1 MELIKKGS
9 YESKIDYIDHLMEEF
24 KKEHPFKGNGDVE
37 LNLYEKEIYDMA
49 LAEYKKMSEFNQQ
62 AVVADQSF
70 LEKEEKIVSEH
81 SELEEM
87 TSSETEEHIITS
99 VDGVI
104 QSRKSIFQ
112 FLLHKISLNRKN
124 ELMQEVDDLLNEQ
137 VVLDQSLT
145 EEIEEETLLEEDK
158 KSEEIQVLEEDSVEK
173 IETLGEGFIE
183 VETLEEGFTEE
194 VKTLEKNSVVE
205 ETLALE
211 QLSTEEIKSSIDEL
225 YLFLESIES
234 IPGVKQSIEGYFK
247 QKSNTGEETILQQ
260 IDLTK
265 QENTLQEDLVKL
277 QRYVSAIYQI
287 PGVSES
293 IQIYQQFHQGGEV
306 SSEFSMGS
314 DFTKTL

>member
-37 LNLYEKEIYDMA
+37 LNLYEKEIYNMA

-87 TSSETEEHIITS
+87 TSSELEKHIIT

-104 QSRKSIFQ
+104 QPRKSIFQ
-112 FLLHKISLNRKN
+112 FLLGKISLNRKK

-137 VVLDQSLT
+137 VVLDQDLT

-158 KSEEIQVLEEDSVEK
+158 KSEEIQVLEEDSVEE

-225 YLFLESIES
+225 YLFLESIKS
-234 IPGVKQSIEGYFK
+234 IPGVKQSIEGYFE

>member
-173 IETLGEGFIE
+173 IRRR
-183 VETLEEGFTEE
+183 VHRR
-194 VKTLEKNSVVE
+194 S
-205 ETLALE
+205 
-211 QLSTEEIKSSIDEL
+211 
-225 YLFLESIES
+225 
-234 IPGVKQSIEGYFK
+234 
-247 QKSNTGEETILQQ
+247 
-260 IDLTK
+260 
-265 QENTLQEDLVKL
+265 
-277 QRYVSAIYQI
+277 
-287 PGVSES
+287 
-293 IQIYQQFHQGGEV
+293 
-306 SSEFSMGS
+306 
-314 DFTKTL
+314 